1 MSGKTRPVA
10 KTAAVAL
17 VLLAACVHAEERA
30 SEEDARRAQREAG
43 VTLYW
48 AGESFEGFPLT
59 AAEVDGPGRALFVYG
74 DCDGESEGIDGFH
87 CTKPQLQ
94 IQFLP
99 FESVGWRIASGCRTV
114 ESLHGIPTL
123 HHGGLVLVTRDGI
136 VKTFAQNAAQ
146 SRRLALAL
154 RPVGGSRRPELPP
167 PTAEQRRLVATAC
180 P

>member
-1 MSGKTRPVA
+1 MSRKTRPV
-10 KTAAVAL
+10 TSRAAVAL
-17 VLLAACVHAEERA
+17 VLLAGCVHGEERA
-30 SEEDARRAQREAG
+30 SEDDVRRAQEEAG
-43 VTLYW
+43 ITLHW
-48 AGESFEGFPLT
+48 AGESFDGFPLT
-59 AAEVDGPGRALFVYG
+59 ASQVDGPGRALFVYG
-74 DCDGESEGIDGFH
+74 ECDGESEGIDGFH

-114 ESLHGIPTL
+114 ESLRGVPTL

-154 RPVGGSRRPELPP
+154 RPVGGPRAARLPA
-167 PTAEQRRLVATAC
+167 PTEEQRRIVAAAC